1 MTRTLFASF
10 AAITVTVPLLVG
22 PLSAGAAPP
31 TPPPSPTPSPS
42 DSPAVPADGVPGL
55 IPDRLTLNGEPL
67 PPASYE
73 PRPAARRASAETPP
87 LGTVRSWAGLNVI
100 DNDVY
105 RKDYKLRSVGKHI
118 EVWVAD
124 DLAFP
129 KGDRRGNA
137 TVITDA
143 QVDGL
148 VREFDENIYPKET
161 AAFSTPPD
169 RTGANA
175 GLEGDFTGAGDRT
188 VTLVDN
194 IRDENYSNFP
204 ERPTYVAGFFSEQ
217 LNELFDRNVITIDAY
232 DWAHQTGAEPKN
244 EPTDDRCTS
253 RPARPRLYEST
264 FAHEWQHLLGYYTDP
279 AEEVWVDEGLAE
291 YAQTLVGYVNP
302 SINVYRRGF
311 DAHLACYQGFG
322 SVKTTYNP
330 NPRDC
335 DAPANSL
342 NLWKE
347 GGPNEILADYG
358 ITYQLMLYLHDRFG
372 AEVISALHRDTANT
386 GLAGVAA
393 ALPKGTDLHDV
404 LHDFQIM
411 TLVDKAVGQP
421 GGVMK
426 GLPRERV
433 TAPSLRST
441 VNLAGKSAYGA
452 PGAAPNGADY
462 VRLPRDLESVQF
474 RGAATLPPQPLLWTI
489 DSGMLFS
496 GNEPD
501 TDTTAVRAIDVP
513 AKDPVLRFTSTHGLE
528 KDFDYGYVTI
538 SADGGKT
545 YEPVAGDHT
554 VKGPLGAALT
564 GQAADVTLS
573 YDLSAYAGKRVHL
586 GFRYVSDAA
595 VSLGGWHV
603 TDLRVGATAVDSATL
618 DGWKSPTQVRP
629 TPVHKWHVT
638 LVGLGSSRAKAVPV
652 HDFAKLASY
661 PKVVAVVAYDEPTG
675 QVTQYAPYTLTVN
688 GTSYPAED
696 TP

>member
-1 MTRTLFASF
+1 MRE
-10 AAITVTVPLLVG
+10 
-22 PLSAGAAPP
+22 
-31 TPPPSPTPSPS
+31 
-42 DSPAVPADGVPGL
+42 L

-67 PPASYE
+67 PPASYR
-73 PRPAARRASAETPP
+73 PRPAARRATAETPP
-87 LGTVRSWAGLNVI
+87 VGTVRSWAGLNAI
-100 DNDVY
+100 TNDVY
-105 RKDYKLRSVGKHI
+105 RKDYRLRAVGEYI

-129 KGDRRGNA
+129 EGDCRGDA
-137 TVITDA
+137 TQVTDA
-143 QVDGL
+143 QIDAL
-148 VREFDENIYPKET
+148 VREFDETIYPKET
-161 AAFSTPPD
+161 AAFSRPPD

-175 GLEGDFTGAGDRT
+175 GLPDDFSGAGERT

-194 IRDENYSNFP
+194 VRDENYFNFL

-217 LNELFDRNVITIDAY
+217 LNELFDRNVVTIDAY
-232 DWAHQTGAEPKN
+232 DWLHQTGAEPKN

-264 FAHEWQHLLGYYTDP
+264 FAHEWQHLLAYYVDAT
-279 AEEVWVDEGLAE
+279 EEDWVSEGLAE
-291 YAQTLVGYVNP
+291 YAQTLVGYVDP

-311 DAHLACYQGFG
+311 DPHIACYQGFG
-322 SVKTTYNP
+322 MVKTAYNP

-335 DAPANSL
+335 NAPANSL

-358 ITYQLMLYLHDRFG
+358 ITYQLMIYLHDRFG
-372 AEVISALHRDTANT
+372 PEIISTLHRDSTNK
-386 GLAGVAA
+386 GLSGIAA

-426 GLPRERV
+426 GLPREHV
-433 TAPSLRST
+433 TAPGLRST
-441 VNLAGKSAYGA
+441 VNLADTSAYGA

-462 VRLPRDLESVQF
+462 VRLPRDLRSVDF
-474 RGAATLPPQPLLWTI
+474 RGADTLPPSPLLWTV

-501 TDTTAVRAIDVP
+501 TDATAVRMVDVP
-513 AKDPVLRFTSTHGLE
+513 AIDPVLRFTSTHGLE
-528 KDFDYGYVTI
+528 KDFDYGYVTV

-545 YEPVAGDHT
+545 YQPVTGDET
-554 VKGPLGAALT
+554 VQGPLGAAIT

-573 YDLSAYAGKRVHL
+573 YDLAAYAGRSVLL
-586 GFRYVSDAA
+586 GFRYVSDGA

-603 TDLRVGATAVDSATL
+603 KDVKIGATAVDSDTL
-618 DGWKSPTQVRP
+618 DGWNSPTQIRP
-629 TPVHKWHVT
+629 TPVHNWHVT
-638 LVGLGSSRAKAVPV
+638 LVGLGRSRAKAVSL
-652 HDFAKLASY
+652 DELAKLGSY
-661 PKVVAVVAYDEPTG
+661 PRVIAVIAYDEPTG
-675 QVTQYAPYTLTVN
+675 EVTQYAPYTLTVN
-688 GTSYPAED
+688 GQPYPVSDAS
-696 TP
+696 